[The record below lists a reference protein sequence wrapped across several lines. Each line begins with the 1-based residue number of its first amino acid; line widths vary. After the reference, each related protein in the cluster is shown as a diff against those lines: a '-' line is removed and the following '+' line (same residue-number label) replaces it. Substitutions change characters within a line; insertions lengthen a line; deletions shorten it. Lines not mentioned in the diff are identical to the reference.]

1 MKKIFSIISAFVL
14 CASFAVTSVN
24 AELSYDSENDVVTMP
39 TMEELKARTPEITL
53 SAEKAADKAAVQ
65 AAGIPSKQ
73 AGNYIKAEWDTYV
86 VTATVTKVGNLAASY
101 TDDTYETM
109 AGVVNPGTVLSFTN
123 SDKIQKYAVGT
134 TPYADASQV
143 GVDGTLNFT
152 FGSATNVGYSY
163 PTFDSEF
170 NGSGLTAPT
179 IEVKFV
185 ICVTAG
191 ESLDLVVEDAS
202 FYYIWKNGDAIDK
215 HIAKPVVDTI
225 TLGESAPVEP
235 EEPEEPA
242 PSKSFLASLRWG
254 ATAQAAKGVAFT
266 VTDATDA
273 ENVKTSKAW
282 PVPFGDKTQF
292 ESLGSITVGLNIT
305 EIPDTVDVNK
315 LTATGEL
322 Y

>member
-235 EEPEEPA
+235 ETAPEYFNASFTAGGPKYNGNKGMEFFF
-242 PSKSFLASLRWG
+242 KSAKLDKVASYI
-254 ATAQAAKGVAFT
+254 FNFNEMF
-266 VTDATDA
+266 TDATFEA
-273 ENVKTSKAW
+273 ETAVDVAIKVND
-282 PVPFGDKTQF
+282 VPED
-292 ESLGSITVGLNIT
+292 
-305 EIPDTVDVNK
+305 DTVT
-315 LTATGEL
+315 LTGYEWSEL
-322 Y
+322 GR